1 MSQQFDPYEP
11 LPDHLADTGP
21 VRRVQEVAGWRRA
34 VGLVSLI
41 GAAGLTIATALL
53 LLSPSSSPSPNPP
66 SQIPATSVAVATETQ
81 TSAPEVVSS
90 TTESP
95 INPTAAP
102 GSIPATLSPDALALL
117 LSTPVAPLAQ
127 RIGLEIQRDDFSAF
141 TIIPD
146 RPRST
151 VIQYEVQSGDT
162 IFALA
167 DRFGVQPETIAWSN
181 DRMIVEGLRPGKM
194 LNILPVDGAYFTV
207 ISEKS
212 IADIAVD
219 YHVDPYTIIDSEYN
233 DLFGK
238 TPEDVLPSGMK
249 VVIPGGTQEQI
260 NWNPPVQRVDASQ
273 SSSGVGKISFDT
285 GDPGSCGLVDNPG
298 GGGGWRSPLGSYVW
312 VRGFSSIHSGVDLSA
327 PMGTPV
333 MAANGGTVI
342 FSGWSNWG
350 YGWSAVLAHGPFTTL
365 YGHMSDVYARCGSYV
380 NPGQVIGAVG
390 SSGDSSGPHLHFE
403 IRYNDVPTDPTSTIP
418 F

>member
-1 MSQQFDPYEP
+1 MGQQFDPYEP
-11 LPDHLADTGP
+11 MPDHLADTGP
-21 VRRVQEVAGWRRA
+21 VRRVQEVAGWRRV
-34 VGLVSLI
+34 VGLLSLL

-53 LLSPSSSPSPNPP
+53 LLTPSSNPAPSPSD
-66 SQIPATSVAVATETQ
+66 TTL
-81 TSAPEVVSS
+81 APTDTVEV
-90 TTESP
+90 
-95 INPTAAP
+95 IAPTATPVGNPQENPVAQ
-102 GSIPATLSPDALALL
+102 SDTVPATLSPDALAMLL
-117 LSTPVAPLAQ
+117 ATPVVPLAQ
-127 RIGLEIQRDDFSAF
+127 AAGLEISRDDYSAF

-146 RPRST
+146 RPRSQ

-162 IFALA
+162 IFALSE
-167 DRFGVQPETIAWSN
+167 RFGVKPETIAWSN
-181 DRMIVEGLRPGKM
+181 DRYIVEGLRVGKL

-212 IADIAVD
+212 IADIARD

-238 TPEDVLPSGMK
+238 TPDDVLPSGIRL
-249 VVIPGGTQEQI
+249 VIPGGTQEQI
-260 NWNPPVQRVDASQ
+260 NWSPPVTRVDASS

-298 GGGGWRSPLGSYVW
+298 GTGGWIKPLSTYQW
-312 VRGFSSIHSGVDLSA
+312 VRGFTPPIHFGVDLSD
-327 PMGTPV
+327 PIGTPV
-333 MAANGGTVI
+333 MAASAGTVV

-350 YGWSAVLAHGPFTTL
+350 YGWSVVLAHGPYTTI

-380 NPGQVIGAVG
+380 NAGTTIGAVG
-390 SSGDSSGPHLHFE
+390 SSGDSTGPHLHFE
-403 IRYNDVPTDPTSTIP
+403 VRYNDSPVDPTGIMP

>member
-1 MSQQFDPYEP
+1 MGQQFDPYEP

-21 VRRVQEVAGWRRA
+21 IRSVQEVAGWRRA
-34 VGLVSLI
+34 VGLLSLL
-41 GAAGLTIATALL
+41 GAAGLTIATILL
-53 LLSPSSSPSPNPP
+53 LLTPASNPAP
-66 SQIPATSVAVATETQ
+66 TPPPATDAP
-81 TSAPEVVSS
+81 TSAPEVIV
-90 TTESP
+90 
-95 INPTAAP
+95 PTATPQENQAVQP
-102 GSIPATLSPDALALL
+102 DSPPATLSPDRLALL
-117 LSTPVAPLAQ
+117 LSTPIAALAQ
-127 RIGLEIQRDDFSAF
+127 PVGLEIVRGDFSAF

-146 RPRST
+146 RPRSE

-167 DRFGVQPETIAWSN
+167 ERFGLEPETIAWSN
-181 DRMIVEGLRPGKM
+181 DRAIIEGLRPGKM

-212 IADIAVD
+212 IADIATQ

-238 TPEDVLPSGMK
+238 SPADVLPSGVK
-249 VVIPGGTQEQI
+249 LVIPGGTQEQI
-260 NWNPPVQRVDASQ
+260 NWNPPVERVDASS

-298 GGGGWRSPLGSYVW
+298 GGGGWIPPLASYVW

-327 PMGTPV
+327 PVGTPV
-333 MAANGGTVI
+333 MAANGGTVV

-350 YGWSAVLAHGPFTTL
+350 YGWSVVLAHGPFTTL
-365 YGHMSDVYARCGSYV
+365 YGHMSDVYARCGSFV
-380 NPGQVIGAVG
+380 NAGQVIGAVG

-403 IRYNDVPTDPTSTIP
+403 IRYNDIPTDPTSTIP